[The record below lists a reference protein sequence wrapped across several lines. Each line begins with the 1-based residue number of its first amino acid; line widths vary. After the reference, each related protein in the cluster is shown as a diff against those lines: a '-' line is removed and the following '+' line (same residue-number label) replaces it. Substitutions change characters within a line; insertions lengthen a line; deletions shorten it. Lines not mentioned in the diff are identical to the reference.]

1 MLFPSDIPNRL
12 IRVDQIRKNR
22 VNYAQLNGAPYVIIQ
37 LDGALRVFSAVC
49 PHALGDLSYGSVV
62 DGQIDCPSHGWRFS
76 LQDGLC
82 QWPSDTNQRLK
93 FLETTV
99 VEGWLCLA

>member
-1 MLFPSDIPNRL
+1 MLFPADIPNRL
-12 IRVDQIRKNR
+12 MRLDQIRPHR
-22 VNYAQLNGAPYVIIQ
+22 VHYAKVDGNPYVIIKI
-37 LDGALRVFSAVC
+37 DGALKVFSAVC

-82 QWPSDTNQRLK
+82 QWPSETKQTLK
-93 FLETTV
+93 FLETTEI
-99 VEGWLCLA
+99 EGWLCLA